1 MRVFNGSVLAQGCSA
16 ESPRHPHGM
25 NSRFML
31 RASPLPVLALLGARD
46 RLQAGGCPW
55 CWERGTPR
63 CSPCTP
69 GCRAASFCCAPV
81 VLVMGAGIKVH
92 MLRSEIPN
100 SR

>member
-1 MRVFNGSVLAQGCSA
+1 MQVFSGSVLAQGCA

-25 NSRFML
+25 NSRLVL
-31 RASPLPVLALLGARD
+31 RL
-46 RLQAGGCPW
+46 PW
-55 CWERGTPR
+55 CRERGTPG

-81 VLVMGAGIKVH
+81 VSVMGAGIKVH
-92 MLRSEIPN
+92 MLRSEIPD